1 MAGRARNMRASPSAR
16 RSAASV

>member
-1 MAGRARNMRASPSAR
+1 MAGRARNMRDGPSAR